1 MKLIP
6 SRLLVVV
13 LGLLFLGLTAPLW
26 PGWKGQ
32 GSQGE
37 SAGGVTDMSMTHA
50 HTNRLAHETSPYLL
64 QHAHNPVDWYAW
76 SDEAFAKAK
85 AEDKPIFLSIGYSTC
100 HWCHVMERESFE
112 NTAIAAVLNEHFV
125 CIKVDREQ
133 RPDVDATYMEA
144 VTLLTGAGGW
154 PLSAFLTPEG
164 RPFYGG
170 TYFPPEARYGR
181 PGFKQIL
188 TAMAEAWQAQRSQL
202 LESADKINAHLN
214 QAANLEA
221 GTLDKGLL
229 DRAYSTLARIYD
241 PTHGGFGGAP
251 KFPQPTQLG
260 FLLNHYYQ
268 TGQTQALD
276 MVTHTLDVMNKAG
289 MYDHLGGGFHRYA
302 TDAKW
307 LVPHFEKM
315 LYDQALISRVYL
327 DAYKITGNTEYSRIV
342 CETLDYVLRDLRDPG
357 GAFYAAE
364 DADSEGHEGL
374 FYVWTPEQIHESL
387 SDDQARVFMAYY
399 GVTESGNYEQGQS
412 ILNVTEAMDTVA
424 KQLDLSVQQAQVW
437 LKEAQAKL
445 FGVRAKRV
453 RPHRDT
459 KIITAW
465 NGLFISSL
473 ARAGAALERPD
484 YVLAAKTAARAM
496 LTQLEVDG
504 RVMRGLAAGQVS
516 GPGFLDDYA
525 FLIAGC
531 LDLYESTF
539 ETTWLDQANRLAG
552 RMVTLFNDPAH
563 VGFFLAGN
571 DVETLLTRGHKPDYD
586 GAVPSGNS
594 VAAVCLSRLSR
605 LTGSA
610 AMTEK
615 AEATL
620 KFLASRMQASP
631 VGLTTGACGL
641 AFWMLPG
648 TEIVLAGDLDD
659 PALPVMQQALH
670 RTYLPNTVTLW
681 HPSSPQALAIEALVP
696 MVKSMKEVDGKATV
710 YICENF
716 SCKQPVTSPE
726 QFNSMLETLSKA
738 GNNRP

>member
-1 MKLIP
+1 
-6 SRLLVVV
+6 
-13 LGLLFLGLTAPLW
+13 
-26 PGWKGQ
+26 
-32 GSQGE
+32 
-37 SAGGVTDMSMTHA
+37 MSTTHA

-76 SDEAFAKAK
+76 SDEAFAKAR

-100 HWCHVMERESFE
+100 HWCHVMEHESFE
-112 NTAIAAVLNEHFV
+112 NTEIAAVLNEHFV

-154 PLSAFLTPEG
+154 PLSAFLTPDG

-170 TYFPPEARYGR
+170 TYFPPEPRYGR

-188 TAMAEAWQAQRSQL
+188 TAIAEAWQSQRGQL
-202 LESADKINAHLN
+202 LESADKITAHLD
-214 QAANLEA
+214 QASDSKE

-229 DRAYSTLARIYD
+229 DRAFSTLVRIYD
-241 PTHGGFGGAP
+241 PTNAGFGGAP
-251 KFPQPTQLG
+251 KFPQPTQLS

-268 TGQTQALD
+268 TGETQALD
-276 MVTHTLDVMNKAG
+276 MVTHTLDVMAKAG

-302 TDAKW
+302 TDVKW

-327 DAYKITGNTEYSRIV
+327 DAYKITGKTEYSRIV
-342 CETLDYVLRDLRDPG
+342 SETLDYVLRDLRDPG

-374 FYVWTPEQIHESL
+374 FYVWTPAQIQQSL

-399 GVTESGNYEQGQS
+399 GVTKSGNYEQGQS

-424 KQLDLSVQQAQVW
+424 KQLDLSVPQAEVW

-445 FGVRAKRV
+445 FDARVKRV

-473 ARAGAALERPD
+473 ARAGSALERPD
-484 YVLAAKTAARAM
+484 YVLAAKTAAKELLAR
-496 LTQLEVDG
+496 LEVDG
-504 RVMRGLAAGQVS
+504 RVMRSLAAGQVS

-539 ETTWLDQANRLAG
+539 ETTWLEQANRLAG
-552 RMVTLFNDPAH
+552 RMVTLFDDPANA
-563 VGFFLAGN
+563 GFYLAGN
-571 DVETLLTRGHKPDYD
+571 DVETLLTRGHKPEYD

-594 VAAVCLSRLSR
+594 MAAVCLARLAR
-605 LTGSA
+605 LTGNVA
-610 AMTEK
+610 LTEK
-615 AEATL
+615 AESTF

-631 VGLTTGACGL
+631 IGLTTGACGL
-641 AFWMLPG
+641 AFWILPG
-648 TEIVLAGDLDD
+648 TEIVLASQLDD
-659 PALPVMQQALH
+659 PNLRLMQQALH
-670 RTYLPNTVTLW
+670 RAYLPNTVTLW

-710 YICENF
+710 YLCENF
-716 SCKQPVTSPE
+716 ACKQPVTSPE
-726 QFNSMLETLSKA
+726 QFSAMLETLSKA
-738 GNNRP
+738 RNKRP